1 MKKKK
6 IGIIIAVVTVMAL
19 LLGYIISYANT
30 DETIYVN
37 LQKTD
42 SNDVGYGIGNPKNG
56 VNSEG
61 QPATNA
67 YIWNV
72 TT

>member
-6 IGIIIAVVTVMAL
+6 IGIIIAVVTVIAL

-37 LQKTD
+37 LQKAD
-42 SNDVGYGIGNPKNG
+42 KNGVGYGINNPKNG
-56 VNSEG
+56 VNS
-61 QPATNA
+61 
-67 YIWNV
+67 
-72 TT
+72 